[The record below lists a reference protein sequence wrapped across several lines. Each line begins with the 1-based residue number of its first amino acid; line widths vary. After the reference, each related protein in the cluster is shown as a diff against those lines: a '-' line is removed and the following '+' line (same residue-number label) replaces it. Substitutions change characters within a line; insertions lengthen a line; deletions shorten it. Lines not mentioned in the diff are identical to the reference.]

1 MARVFLVG
9 FWDTVSNLI
18 LRNRVLI
25 ITLLILATAFFVNHW
40 QYIKFSNTE
49 ANLLP
54 DKHEVNLEYLDF
66 TDKFGEEGNL
76 IVIGVKDS
84 LLFTPTNFN
93 AWNNLS
99 KVLKDTSY
107 VESVIAIGDLQKLKA
122 DKKNRRFY
130 VEPFIKDTIKS
141 DLELISIKKDLF
153 EKNPFYEGFL
163 FNTKTGSVRT
173 AIHLKKSIVNEIGR
187 ETYINSILIPKVEEF
202 ETKYGLDIK
211 ISGMPY
217 VRTKNA
223 ENIKSEI
230 STFVILALIITSII
244 FFLFF
249 RSFRATFISMFVVM
263 IGVVWTVGILGLF
276 INTYPGNFEISVLTG
291 LIPPLIIVIGI
302 PNCIFL
308 INKYQHEVNIHG
320 NKAKSLR
327 RVITKIGNA
336 TLMTNITTAS
346 GFATF
351 IITDSKLLTEFGII
365 ASLSIIAI
373 FVLCILIIPIIY
385 SFLPIPEEKHLEHL
399 NKTWI
404 NSLGDWIEKTV
415 RESKISI
422 YIVSII
428 LLVTSIIGIY
438 QIKISGSII
447 DDMPQKADWFDDIMF
462 YEKEFNGIMPLE
474 VLIDFKRKKRI
485 QNLKYLRKMDTIE
498 NEIKKIPELSKPVSI
513 VSLSKYISQAFY
525 NGNRKYYQVPS
536 DQIKTF
542 IATFAQTTVAN
553 SDVDLIKNYAD
564 STGRYTR
571 ITAFMK
577 DMETERME
585 EIEKQIRDKIEEQM
599 PSKLVDFG
607 SYTKNPSK
615 IWLYIQKLKS
625 IIQVSILQQKPL
637 LYDSSQDDF
646 KKTVNEGDKV
656 YNITDNTSAKVI
668 SIKDNSTL
676 VLSKN
681 IMYEGAEYEIKSEA
695 YVITGKAYLF
705 QKGTKYLVK
714 NLIISLSLAI
724 FLIALLM
731 AYMFRSVKM
740 IFISLVPNI
749 LPLVVTAGLMG
760 YLGVPI
766 KPSTILIFSIAF
778 GIAVDDTIHF
788 LAKYRQELITN
799 NWEVHKSVYN
809 ALRETGVSMFYTSI
823 VLFFGFSVFTVSDFG
838 GTVALG
844 ALVSATLLFAMLSN
858 LLLLP
863 SMLLSLEGSIANEKV
878 LKEPLIKIIEDDE
891 AVN

>member
-9 FWDTVSNLI
+9 FWDSVSNLI
-18 LRNRVLI
+18 LRNRILI
-25 ITLLILATAFFVNHW
+25 ISLLILATSFFISQW

-76 IVIGVKDS
+76 IVIGIKDS
-84 LLFTPTNFN
+84 LLFTTENLN

-99 KVLKDTSY
+99 KVLKDTNF
-107 VESVIAIGDLQKLKA
+107 VESVIAIGDLQKLKK
-122 DKKNRRFY
+122 DKKKQQFY
-130 VEPFIKDTIKS
+130 LEPFIRDTISS
-141 DLELISIKKDLF
+141 DIELISIKKELF
-153 EKNPFYEGFL
+153 EKYPFYDEFL
-163 FNTKTGSVRT
+163 FNTKTKSVRT
-173 AIHLKKSIVNEIGR
+173 AIHLKKSIVNEAGR
-187 ETYINSILIPKVEEF
+187 ETYINNFLIPKVESF
-202 ETKYGLDIK
+202 EAKYNLDIK

-249 RSFRATFISMFVVM
+249 RSYRATFISLFVVM

-276 INTYPGNFEISVLTG
+276 IINTPPGDFEISVLTG

-308 INKYQHEVNIHG
+308 INKYQHEVNKHG
-320 NKAKSLR
+320 NKAKSLQK
-327 RVITKIGNA
+327 VITKIGNA
-336 TLMTNITTAS
+336 TLMTNVTTAS

-351 IITDSKLLTEFGII
+351 IITNSKLLKEFGIV
-365 ASLSIIAI
+365 ASLSIMAI
-373 FVLCILIIPIIY
+373 FILCILIIPIIY

-399 NKTWI
+399 NRTWI

-415 RESKISI
+415 KKSKINI
-422 YIVSII
+422 YIISVL

-438 QIKISGSII
+438 QIRISGSII

-474 VLIDFKRKKRI
+474 ILINTKRKKGVTK
-485 QNLKYLRKMDTIE
+485 LST
-498 NEIKKIPELSKPVSI
+498 IKKMSKIEDVILEIPELSKPISM
-513 VSLSKYISQAFY
+513 VSLVKYSKQAYY
-525 NGNRKYYQVPS
+525 NGNPKYYQVPTSQENSFILSYAKNSTS
-536 DQIKTF
+536 D
-542 IATFAQTTVAN
+542 
-553 SDVDLIKNYAD
+553 SDVDLIKNYVD
-564 STGRYTR
+564 STGQYTR

-577 DMETERME
+577 DMEIEKME
-585 EIEKQIRDKIEEQM
+585 EIEKKLNYEISKIM
-599 PSKLVDFG
+599 PSDNFE
-607 SYTKNPSK
+607 
-615 IWLYIQKLKS
+615 
-625 IIQVSILQQKPL
+625 VS
-637 LYDSSQDDF
+637 
-646 KKTVNEGDKV
+646 
-656 YNITDNTSAKVI
+656 
-668 SIKDNSTL
+668 
-676 VLSKN
+676 
-681 IMYEGAEYEIKSEA
+681 
-695 YVITGKAYLF
+695 ITGKAYLF

-714 NLIISLSLAI
+714 NLILSLSLAI

-731 AYMFRSVKM
+731 AYMFRSLKM
-740 IFISLVPNI
+740 IFISLIPNL
-749 LPLVVTAGLMG
+749 LPLIVTAGLMG
-760 YLGVPI
+760 YLGVAI

-799 NWEVHKSVYN
+799 NWEVKKSVYN

-823 VLFFGFSVFTVSDFG
+823 VLFFGFSVFTVSNFG

-844 ALVSATLLFAMLSN
+844 ALVSATLLFALLSN

-863 SMLLSLEGSIANEKV
+863 SMLLSLEDSIANEKV
-878 LKEPLIKIIEDDE
+878 LKEPLIKIIEDEDV
-891 AVN
+891 VN